1 MRPKDYYDDPIGP
14 KDSDAPSLKVKSVNR
29 IDIIREAIQASFLH
43 GTQEPLIHIVLLQAP
58 ELRTLEYG
66 SVER

>member
-29 IDIIREAIQASFLH
+29 MDIIREAIQASFLH
-43 GTQEPLIHIVLLQAP
+43 GTQEPLIHIGLLQAP
-58 ELRTLEYG
+58 GLRTLEYG

>member
-29 IDIIREAIQASFLH
+29 IDIIREAIQASFVH
-43 GTQEPLIHIVLLQAP
+43 GTQESLIHIVLLQAP
-58 ELRTLEYG
+58 ELRTPEY
-66 SVER
+66 RPLRR